1 MNFNLTFSE
10 EMSEKIIL
18 QAKQLDITS
27 THFIEHLV
35 LSALETESS
44 FDFIGAAAKIRN
56 EVADLVEKLGYG
68 GQFSLNDC
76 PFFKQLLTKN
86 PEIRATIGRNF
97 NKAVRNNSIPHVRRC
112 TFRNGKLKNVNGSA
126 VYEIF

>member
-76 PFFKQLLTKN
+76 PFFKQLATTN

-97 NKAVRNNSIPHVRRC
+97 NKAVRNNSIPRVRRC
-112 TFRNGKLKNVNGSA
+112 AFRNGELKNVNGSA